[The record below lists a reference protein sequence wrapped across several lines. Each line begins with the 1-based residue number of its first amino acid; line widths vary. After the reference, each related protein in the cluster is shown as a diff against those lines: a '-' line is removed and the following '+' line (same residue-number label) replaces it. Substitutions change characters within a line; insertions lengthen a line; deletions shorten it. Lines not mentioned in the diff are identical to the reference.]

1 MGERRSARHVRL
13 PVLVALLAFGS
24 QRAWALDITACNTTV
39 PPRETGVLQADLL
52 CAGEFAG
59 VTLENLAT
67 LDMNGHSIRGPA
79 VKGVICTERNCA
91 VMSSVPGSE
100 ISGTITGIFKFTT
113 GVLTV
118 SDVYVHD
125 LDAPFPGD
133 HGIEAPDSHIELMPA
148 GVRRTGFR
156 GIIARRLIATAVP
169 SKRWSA
175 R

>member
-1 MGERRSARHVRL
+1 RGAGRCLEGSCRGPGHLLVRASLKHASRVTAHKATGAGGLAMGERRSGRRVRL

-24 QRAWALDITACNTTV
+24 HRAWALAITACNTTV

-59 VTLENLAT
+59 VTLENFAT

-100 ISGTITGIFKFTT
+100 RSGT
-113 GVLTV
+113 L
-118 SDVYVHD
+118 
-125 LDAPFPGD
+125 
-133 HGIEAPDSHIELMPA
+133 
-148 GVRRTGFR
+148 
-156 GIIARRLIATAVP
+156 
-169 SKRWSA
+169 
-175 R
+175 